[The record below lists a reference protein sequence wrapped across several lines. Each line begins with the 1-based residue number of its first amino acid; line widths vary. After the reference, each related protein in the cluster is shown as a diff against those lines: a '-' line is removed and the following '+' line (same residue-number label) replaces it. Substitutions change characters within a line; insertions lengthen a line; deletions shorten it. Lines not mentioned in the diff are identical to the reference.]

1 MYCIVC
7 SPLCWVSF
15 HHHLFPALPSFTS
28 RTPISLWPS
37 PSCCLNLWGFF
48 FSRNLFV
55 TEQKL
60 FFRCLQPP
68 TGNFPRQRLVE
79 KKRGPYSKIPQFRKT
94 GHSPALGSS
103 LPQQKSPSVPPKTKT
118 VPRNPTPLER
128 EAAKWMALRLQAPSQ
143 GLHVGLAQKLPCSFQ
158 DLVNP
163 TNALAHTL
171 CQRIR
176 KENVHIS
183 PFSLF
188 QSFGSNFLAHW
199 KGPGPPGNS
208 NTFSG

>member
-1 MYCIVC
+1 MFVHHSVESLSIIIY
-7 SPLCWVSF
+7 SLLYLLLPPKPPFPSG
-15 HHHLFPALPSFTS
+15 HHHPVACIFED
-28 RTPISLWPS
+28 
-37 PSCCLNLWGFF
+37 FF
-48 FSRNLFV
+48 FFRNLFV

-103 LPQQKSPSVPPKTKT
+103 LPQQKSPSGPPKTNT

-188 QSFGSNFLAHW
+188 QSFGSNFLAH
-199 KGPGPPGNS
+199 
-208 NTFSG
+208 